1 MNSVELHYG
10 RTTLYHL
17 LQILKADNRKVLM
30 ETLSIVAWRWESM
43 QQIKRYQ
50 SESYLNV
57 YLDEKWFDSHDTAS
71 MVWSDNIEKCTRSAP
86 TLKGKRIVT
95 GHDGSTKGFVPN
107 SLLICEKI
115 ISDHMLIIMTT

>member
-1 MNSVELHYG
+1 
-10 RTTLYHL
+10 
-17 LQILKADNRKVLM
+17 
-30 ETLSIVAWRWESM
+30 M

-50 SESYLNV
+50 LQGYLNV
-57 YLDEKWFDSHDTAS
+57 YLGEKWFDSHDTAS
-71 MVWSDNIEKCTRSAP
+71 MVWSDDTEKCTRSVP